1 MPEHL
6 ESMTSS
12 PGRMLVEAV
21 YDCSPDHRDELEF
34 KEGEMIIVTK
44 KISKDWWVSGVT
56 PILYGHVISVLH
68 IYTRREV
75 TCRMTPAEKG
85 FSPSIM
91 FTRCPVLHWQWY
103 TRAPPLPSHA
113 H

>member
-21 YDCSPDHRDELEF
+21 YDCTPDHRDELEF

-44 KISKDWWVSGVT
+44 KISKDWWVSDVT
-56 PILYGHVISVLH
+56 PILYGHVISVHMQRGHLQNDP
-68 IYTRREV
+68 TREGIFPINYVHEV
-75 TCRMTPAEKG
+75 SSSPLAVVHKSPA
-85 FSPSIM
+85 P
-91 FTRCPVLHWQWY
+91 
-103 TRAPPLPSHA
+103 APP
-113 H
+113 